1 MATVIGKSVIGT
13 IGKVIGVLLGIVV
26 LGLLAVFLW
35 LRAPDRPLEELQ
47 AQYATPASRYVDL
60 EGGVRVHYRED
71 GQAAGPV
78 VLLLHGF
85 GDAHTSFEGW
95 WAPLGA
101 QYRVITLDFP
111 GHGLTSAPAD
121 YLLRG
126 DALADFVEAFATKLG
141 LGPVAVAGNSMGGG
155 VAWRLAVRH
164 PDRVR
169 ALVLVDAAGIPPDAP
184 PKEIP
189 LAFRILQYDWGKAL
203 LRNIDN
209 TPLIREGLKADVV
222 DDALIT
228 EAFVEALGRFPA
240 RAGPSPHPDEHRLHR
255 RGGREAG
262 GAGHDQGAHA
272 GAAWRAGRDHPAVGG
287 AQVCGVDPG
296 GELKLYPDAGHLP
309 QIEIPVVSAKDVLD
323 FLAAV
328 PPEGAA
334 VSPAAAQPAP

>member
-1 MATVIGKSVIGT
+1 MATFIGT
-13 IGKVIGVLLGIVV
+13 VGKVIGVLAGIVV

-35 LRAPDRPLEELQ
+35 LRAPDRPLAELQ
-47 AQYATPASRYVDL
+47 AQYATPASKYVDL
-60 EGGVRVHYRED
+60 DGGVRLHYRED
-71 GQAAGPV
+71 GQASGPV

-126 DALADFVEAFATKLG
+126 DALADLVEAFAAKLD

-164 PDRVR
+164 PARVR
-169 ALVLVDAAGIPPDAP
+169 ALVLIDAAGIPPDAQ
-184 PKEIP
+184 PKDVP

-228 EAFVEALGRFPA
+228 EAFVQRWADFQRAPDHRRILMNIDFAEVAGATPEALATIKAPTLVLHGEQDVIIPPA
-240 RAGPSPHPDEHRLHR
+240 A
-255 RGGREAG
+255 
-262 GAGHDQGAHA
+262 AHKF
-272 GAAWRAGRDHPAVGG
+272 AAWIPG
-287 AQVCGVDPG
+287 AT
-296 GELKLYPDAGHLP
+296 LKLYPDAGHLP
-309 QIEIPVVSAKDVLD
+309 QIEIPSASAADVLA
-323 FLAAV
+323 FL
-328 PPEGAA
+328 
-334 VSPAAAQPAP
+334 AAQPAP

>member
-1 MATVIGKSVIGT
+1 MATFIGT
-13 IGKVIGVLLGIVV
+13 VGKVIGVLLGIVV

-60 EGGVRVHYRED
+60 DGGVRVHYRED
-71 GQAAGPV
+71 GQASGPV

-95 WAPLGA
+95 LAPLGA

-126 DALADFVEAFATKLG
+126 DVLADLVEAFAAKLD
-141 LGPVAVAGNSMGGG
+141 LGPVAVVGNSMGGG

-164 PDRVR
+164 PARVR

-184 PKEIP
+184 PKDVP
-189 LAFRILQYDWGKAL
+189 LAFKILQYDWGKAL

-228 EAFVEALGRFPA
+228 EAFVKRWADFQRAPDHRRILMNIDFTEVAGATPEALATIKAPTLVLHGEQDVIIPPA
-240 RAGPSPHPDEHRLHR
+240 A
-255 RGGREAG
+255 
-262 GAGHDQGAHA
+262 AHKF
-272 GAAWRAGRDHPAVGG
+272 AAWIPG
-287 AQVCGVDPG
+287 AQ
-296 GELKLYPDAGHLP
+296 LKLYPDAGHLP
-309 QIEIPVVSAKDVLD
+309 QIEIPAASAADVLA
-323 FLAAV
+323 FL
-328 PPEGAA
+328 
-334 VSPAAAQPAP
+334 AAQPAP